1 MAIEYISDIRERRVV
16 KPAGDNVS
24 VAYEV
29 KNQTG
34 QPVNLI
40 NGTVSKDAVR
50 IGVLNVDVTSNTAY
64 ISLENFT
71 ALDHAARKTA
81 LSAISDHLEAIL
93 TEPVEEPQA

>member
-16 KPAGDNVS
+16 KAAGDNVS

-50 IGVLNVDVTSNTAY
+50 IAVLNVDITSNTAY
-64 ISLENFT
+64 ISLENFA
-71 ALDHAARKTA
+71 ALNHIARKTA
-81 LSAISDHLEAIL
+81 LSAISDHIQAIL

>member
-40 NGTVSKDAVR
+40 NGTVNKDAIR
-50 IGVLNVDVTSNTAY
+50 IGVLNVDVVSNTAY
-64 ISLENFT
+64 ISLENFA
-71 ALDHAARKTA
+71 ALDHAARKAA
-81 LSAISDHLEAIL
+81 LSAISDHIEAIQ
-93 TEPVEEPQA
+93 TEPVEEPA